1 MSWNSHGNILASSSQ
16 NGVKLW
22 PIESISS
29 TGTGT
34 GSHHPSINNNT
45 NNNNQPLREIITLHH
60 NAPVDRVRFHPID
73 PSLLCTNVQDKS
85 VQLWDIRDRASQ
97 RCRSKIQL
105 KSSRG
110 KCAASVEWEKS
121 GGANHLVVTEKDNTV
136 RIYDVRKL
144 SVSSSSQSQS
154 HSTTGK
160 QEGTEEIKSF
170 LFENILADTHFS
182 PSGTH
187 LVSAA
192 RRINDGMG
200 IIHVYPW
207 KHGDTGA
214 DVNANADVNVN
225 SAGKIF
231 VGHTGPIYALQFSPD
246 GKSMVCK
253 ATIARRTK
261 FIRSV
266 AFSHDSSVVA
276 CCSEENGVDLADP
289 RSGEEIGIVS
299 LDNANANANSRDRN
313 RGMNVGAAVCGSDEL
328 AFHPKLDIIACARGE
343 NLGPNVPQVSIARLQ
358 YNRSQ

>member
-1 MSWNSHGNILASSSQ
+1 MESI
-16 NGVKLW
+16 
-22 PIESISS
+22 SISS
-29 TGTGT
+29 TSPA
-34 GSHHPSINNNT
+34 SH
-45 NNNNQPLREIITLHH
+45 QPLREIITLHH
-60 NAPVDRVRFHPID
+60 NAPVDRVRFHPTD

-110 KCAASVEWEKS
+110 KCAASVEWEK
-121 GGANHLVVTEKDNTV
+121 GEGANHLVVTEKNNTV

-144 SVSSSSQSQS
+144 SVSSQSSSSSNSQSQS
-154 HSTTGK
+154 TTGK
-160 QEGTEEIKSF
+160 KEGTEEVKSF
-170 LFENILADTHFS
+170 QFENILADTHFS

-207 KHGDTGA
+207 KNGSDA
-214 DVNANADVNVN
+214 DANADKNININANTNIN
-225 SAGKIF
+225 SAGTIF

-246 GKSMVCK
+246 GEYLATGGNDALVGLWDVKSMVCK

-289 RSGEEIGIVS
+289 RTGEEIGIVS
-299 LDNANANANSRDRN
+299 LDNANTNANANSNSRDRN

-328 AFHPKLDIIACARGE
+328 AFHPKLNIIACARGE
-343 NLGPNVPQVSIARLQ
+343 NLGPNVPQVSIARLH

>member
-1 MSWNSHGNILASSSQ
+1 VES
-16 NGVKLW
+16 
-22 PIESISS
+22 SISS
-29 TGTGT
+29 ST
-34 GSHHPSINNNT
+34 GSHHPNI
-45 NNNNQPLREIITLHH
+45 NNQPLREITTLQH
-60 NAPVDRVRFHPID
+60 NALVDRVRFHPTD

-85 VQLWDIRDRASQ
+85 VQLWDIRDRSSQ

-144 SVSSSSQSQS
+144 QLTNTNIV
-154 HSTTGK
+154 GK
-160 QEGTEEIKSF
+160 QQQQGTSEVKSF
-170 LFENILADTHFS
+170 QFENILADTHFS

-207 KHGDTGA
+207 KHGDAEG
-214 DVNANADVNVN
+214 NANAD

-246 GKSMVCK
+246 GRYLATGGNDALVGLWDVKSMVCK

-266 AFSHDSSVVA
+266 TFSHDSSVVA

-289 RSGEEIGIVS
+289 RTGEEIGILS
-299 LDNANANANSRDRN
+299 LEKKNDNANANANSRERN
-313 RGMNVGAAVCGSDEL
+313 RGGTNFGAVCGSDEL
-328 AFHPKLDIIACARGE
+328 AFHPKSDIIACARGE

-358 YNRSQ
+358 FNRSQ